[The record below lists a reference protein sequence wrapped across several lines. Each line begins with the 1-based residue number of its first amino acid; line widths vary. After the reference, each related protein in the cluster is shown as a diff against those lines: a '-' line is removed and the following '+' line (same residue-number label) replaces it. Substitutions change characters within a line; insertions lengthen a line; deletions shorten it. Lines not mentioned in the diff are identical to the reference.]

1 MAKPLTA
8 ETFKNGCFHLHV
20 VDGEIQNAFS
30 HFTLR
35 DGEYVLHLKVEKVYS
50 PQEFVASHP
59 QDVDELKI
67 QPSSTVHNLAGNS
80 IVAIPK
86 KELQNA

>member
-1 MAKPLTA
+1 MAKPLNA

-20 VDGEIQNAFS
+20 IDGEIQNAFS
-30 HFTLR
+30 HLTLR

-50 PQEFVASHP
+50 PLEFVTSHP

-67 QPSSTVHNLAGNS
+67 TPNCTVHNLAGNT
-80 IVAIPK
+80 IVAIQK
-86 KELQNA
+86 EELQNA

>member
-20 VDGEIQNAFS
+20 KGGKIQNAFS
-30 HFTLR
+30 HLTLPE
-35 DGEYVLHLKVEKVYS
+35 GEFVLHMKVDNVYL
-50 PQEFVASHP
+50 QKEFVASHP
-59 QDVDELKI
+59 QDVGELKI
-67 QPSSTVHNLAGNS
+67 QPNSTVHNLAGNS

-86 KELQNA
+86 EGLPNA